1 MRDHCDK
8 YLAPIRAEISSKE
21 KLVKTYMERIE
32 SISIANNIDAEIL
45 ENNLA
50 EMTRLYKEK
59 QELEAKLQYLRRKEL
74 ILSNP
79 TFILL
84 IGKQEGNVVTDSFP
98 MLSQIESEARLTIDD
113 EIKKVVNNQN
123 LILNKGEYVA
133 IAVRRILYKLQSV
146 KMSDLLN
153 DNNYYVSS
161 KAFSYDGKKLQIHP

>member
-59 QELEAKLQYLRRKEL
+59 QELEAKLQYLRGKEL

-84 IGKQEGNVVTDSFP
+84 IGKQEGNEVTDSFP

-113 EIKKVVNNQN
+113 EIRKAVNNQN

-133 IAVRRILYKLQSV
+133 IAVRRMQYKFQSV
-146 KMSDLLN
+146 KMPDLMN
-153 DNNYYVSS
+153 DNKCYVSS
-161 KAFSYDGKKLQIHP
+161 KAFSYDGKTLQIYP